1 MKKTTMNTKKFPKL
15 VIRGGKL
22 SKETQEGISEFF
34 NFIDMK
40 KSNKEETDE
49 DELTK
54 KGDCYT
60 IDDLLTKYEE
70 FKLFKDAQANEKLRE
85 KFTIFIDKM
94 RANQMADQKNYD
106 ETVSKLLN
114 YITYLLGEALSPI
127 YNYDNLVL
135 CDISNANANAN
146 GKTYKLLSVLNDEN
160 TLTTTQIAALDAYN
174 AKLIEI
180 LDLFT
185 DFDNKIRNENKQ
197 DLDTL
202 YRMAENFHQEIEL
215 AKPILNE
222 KLILIDQDRN
232 DISDMKDRLP
242 SKGGKDRGS
251 IATKY
256 KSTGQIV
263 FILYK
268 KKKFKRTIYVKE
280 KKNTKYCKIN
290 NEYILLS
297 KLNIIE

>member
-1 MKKTTMNTKKFPKL
+1 MNTKKFPKL

-22 SKETQEGISEFF
+22 SKETQDGISEFF

-60 IDDLLTKYEE
+60 IDDLLKKYEE
-70 FKLFKDAQANEKLRE
+70 FKLFKDTQANEKLRE

-94 RANQMADQKNYD
+94 RANQMVDQKNYD

-114 YITYLLGEALSPI
+114 YTVYLLGEALSPI
-127 YNYDNLVL
+127 YNYDNLLL
-135 CDISNANANAN
+135 CDTSNTNAN
-146 GKTYKLLSVLNDEN
+146 GKTYKLLSVLNDGN
-160 TLTTTQIAALDAYN
+160 TLSTTQIAALEAYN

-185 DFDNKIRNENKQ
+185 EFDNKIRDDDKT
-197 DLDTL
+197 DLETL

-222 KLILIDQDRN
+222 NLILIDQNRN
-232 DISDMKDRLP
+232 DISDMKDPQLY
-242 SKGGKDRGS
+242 KGGKDRGS
-251 IATKY
+251 AAAKY